1 MLPVSRKTYLLFFLL
16 NMMFSCPQNTVEA
29 CNGTVITACN
39 DTTVEACNGTVIT
52 ACNDNTTCVQTYE
65 ELYKSLGSSINY
77 FNISQALYPAKW
89 LSSLLVHVTLHGANG
104 IEKCRPAKYTW
115 SMSCLFAAFP
125 EYVLEVLSLCS
136 IVVTPRTQKL
146 KILITPFCC
155 NVSQE
160 DRVTMIDTVL
170 AAVSNKVNYIN
181 LNILFFQFA
190 VGGKESTL
198 KISDIKMFTYH
209 YVVNNEFK
217 TPPLIKSPSIYKP
230 QRWEENGL
238 YYWKFLG
245 IALKY
250 STV

>member
-1 MLPVSRKTYLLFFLL
+1 MLPVGPKTYLLFFVL

-29 CNGTVITACN
+29 C
-39 DTTVEACNGTVIT
+39 DGTVIT

-170 AAVSNKVNYIN
+170 AAVSNKVVNYIN
-181 LNILFFQFA
+181 LNILNFFLICC
-190 VGGKESTL
+190 GGEGVH
-198 KISDIKMFTYH
+198 I
-209 YVVNNEFK
+209 
-217 TPPLIKSPSIYKP
+217 
-230 QRWEENGL
+230 EN
-238 YYWKFLG
+238 
-245 IALKY
+245 
-250 STV
+250 

>member
-1 MLPVSRKTYLLFFLL
+1 M
-16 NMMFSCPQNTVEA
+16 
-29 CNGTVITACN
+29 ITACN

-52 ACNDNTTCVQTYE
+52 ACNDNANCVQTYE

-125 EYVLEVLSLCS
+125 EDVLEVLSLCS
-136 IVVTPRTQKL
+136 ILVTPRTQKL
-146 KILITPFCC
+146 KILIRPFCC

-170 AAVSNKVNYIN
+170 ASVSNKVVNYIN

-190 VGGKESTL
+190 VGGKESTM
-198 KISDIKMFTYH
+198 KTSDIKMFTYH
-209 YVVNNEFK
+209 YVVNNKFE
-217 TPPLIKSPSIYKP
+217 TPPLIKSSSICKL
-230 QRWEENGL
+230 QRWEENDL
-238 YYWKFLG
+238 YILLEIFGNCPQIQYCIIRRVQESFIL
-245 IALKY
+245 IFIHLHRF
-250 STV
+250 

>member
-1 MLPVSRKTYLLFFLL
+1 MRMLPVGPKTYLRFFVL

-39 DTTVEACNGTVIT
+39 ITTVEACNGTVIT

-104 IEKCRPAKYTW
+104 TENCRPVKYTW

-125 EYVLEVLSLCS
+125 EDVLEVLSLWS
-136 IVVTPRTQKL
+136 ILVTPRTQKL
-146 KILITPFCC
+146 KILIRPFCC

-170 AAVSNKVNYIN
+170 AAVSNKVVNYLN
-181 LNILFFQFA
+181 LNIHFSNLLLE
-190 VGGKESTL
+190 GR
-198 KISDIKMFTYH
+198 
-209 YVVNNEFK
+209 
-217 TPPLIKSPSIYKP
+217 SPC
-230 QRWEENGL
+230 
-238 YYWKFLG
+238 
-245 IALKY
+245 
-250 STV
+250 